1 MYVARISQA
10 ERRET
15 ADRRLLKAAC
25 RIISGYGLSA
35 LTCEDVG
42 KLAGYSRGQ
51 TYQRFGSKEGLL
63 IAAVERLRAYRR
75 ECVKQDAQRGKS
87 GIEELIDYCGLHLGA
102 LTKGPEMAAYFGVL
116 SGPVPS
122 KQKLRQ
128 AVDAARA
135 EIFEEIS
142 LLLAQARRDDTVQDG
157 VDIERDVPMI
167 FGLMSGIALQ
177 YRQFRGA
184 GDFRQVRRDAEVFL
198 RNAISPTSKS
208 SSQGRV
214 LELAA
219 SVPKPATTQ

>member
-10 ERRET
+10 QRRET

-25 RIISGYGLSA
+25 RIISRYGLSA

-128 AVDAARA
+128 AVDAARV

-142 LLLAQARRDDTVQDG
+142 RLLAQARRDDTDQG
-157 VDIERDVPMI
+157 HVDIECGVPMI

-177 YRQFRGA
+177 YRQFRSA
-184 GDFRQVRRDAEVFL
+184 GDFRQVRRDAAIFL
-198 RNAISPTSKS
+198 RNALSPDSKS
-208 SSQGRV
+208 SSQRRA
-214 LELAA
+214 LDLAG
-219 SVPKPATTQ
+219 SVSIGAQN